1 MGNGVVLIGYTAAE
15 NGYYTIEATRMDTKV
30 CLYDAETKILHN
42 LDEGSYTF
50 FSGKGTFEAR
60 FSLGMRDGE
69 TTSIENIDIDNAVEA
84 TDGGILFKGNAVAN
98 IYNASG
104 MLVAVQKG
112 AGIVHLPV
120 GTYVVSIGEQSKK
133 VVVK

>member
-1 MGNGVVLIGYTAAE
+1 
-15 NGYYTIEATRMDTKV
+15 
-30 CLYDAETKILHN
+30 
-42 LDEGSYTF
+42 
-50 FSGKGTFEAR
+50 
-60 FSLGMRDGE
+60 MRDGE

-104 MLVAVQKG
+104 MLVAVQHG
-112 AGIVHLPV
+112 AGMVHLPA
-120 GTYVVSIGEQSKK
+120 GTYVVSMGEQSKK